1 MQDYPLDAL
10 VEQLHAL
17 ADEKYRIFNDALTPG
32 IEGSSI
38 GVRMPALRKI
48 AKEIMKDD
56 PSAFL
61 DASLTNPIHEIR
73 LLHAMILAKH
83 VISDAERIERLRVF
97 VPTLDNWAVCD
108 LLCNDLKPSGSL
120 LEALFP
126 LLEEYARSDR
136 EFEVRFALVMLMLYF
151 QDSVYIEK
159 TFAVYS
165 AFHHEG
171 YYAKMGAAW
180 GLSYLY
186 IDYPAETVA
195 LLKSGVLDRF
205 THNKAIQKM
214 IESYRISTSDK
225 TYLRT
230 LRRKDERDA

>member
-1 MQDYPLDAL
+1 MQGYPLDAL
-10 VEQLHAL
+10 VGRLHAL
-17 ADEKYRIFNDALTPG
+17 ADENYRIFNDALTPG

-61 DASLTNPIHEIR
+61 DASLTSPIHEIR
-73 LLHAMILAKH
+73 LLHAMILAKE
-83 VISDAERIERLRVF
+83 DTPDTKKTDRLRAF
-97 VPTLDNWAVCD
+97 VPTIDNWAVCD
-108 LLCNDLKPSGSL
+108 LLCNDLKPSDSL
-120 LEALFP
+120 SDALLP

-136 EFEVRFALVMLMLYF
+136 EFEVRFALVMLMLWF
-151 QDSVYIEK
+151 RDKAHIGR

-165 AFHHEG
+165 AFRHEG

-195 LLKSGVLDRF
+195 LLKSGTLDCF

-214 IESYRISTSDK
+214 IESYRISADDK
-225 TYLRT
+225 ACLRA
-230 LRRKDERDA
+230 LRRKK